1 MCMCCFPT
9 KHAALRSKGKFWLVR
24 TNGGLLLQLI
34 DTAHW
39 ACWLS
44 TKRHHHFNIL
54 SKMVPTWDIY
64 IYSEWLLFNAKSAAM
79 FQLYHGENKLFFI
92 EIIMRSALYK
102 TNKPSAFSMV
112 LPHWNNS
119 PLMHMLPHSVT
130 LSRFRTSQTLLF
142 QLKAFYFWEAM
153 NTNCIV
159 FGLTRWGLEPMIY
172 RTRGENTN
180 QRSGYIHD
188 YGVDIGLSDWTVVY
202 LMCKL
207 ECCKTF
213 VTSNS

>member
-1 MCMCCFPT
+1 
-9 KHAALRSKGKFWLVR
+9 
-24 TNGGLLLQLI
+24 
-34 DTAHW
+34 
-39 ACWLS
+39 
-44 TKRHHHFNIL
+44 
-54 SKMVPTWDIY
+54 MVPNDCCLTRNQQQCFSY
-64 IYSEWLLFNAKSAAM
+64 ITARTSY
-79 FQLYHGENKLFFI
+79 FFI

-119 PLMHMLPHSVT
+119 SLIHMLPHSVT

-159 FGLTRWGLEPMIY
+159 FGLTRSWLEPMIY
-172 RTRGENTN
+172 RTRGEHTN
-180 QRSGYIHD
+180 QRSGYIHA

-202 LMCKL
+202 LMCKF

-213 VTSNS
+213 VISNSKRNFSIIYFIWTIILSTH